1 MRKDTYFFG
10 HSLWYYMVY
19 YYSKPQVSFCFQL
32 LSLLTFRISDLLSMC
47 CDVGRSDRSDRKI
60 EKQVFL

>member
-19 YYSKPQVSFCFQL
+19 YYSKPLTSFLFL
-32 LSLLTFRISDLLSMC
+32 VAVTFNIS
-47 CDVGRSDRSDRKI
+47 RKRLVI
-60 EKQVFL
+60 NVL